1 MRRFFSL
8 EYLAILIP
16 AVLICVAAVW
26 FALRYV
32 KPAPPLSF
40 AISAASAGSP
50 YYDLAL
56 RFKEQVEKKGVKLDV
71 RESQGSFD
79 NLKVLKD
86 DDADVQ
92 AGIVQGG
99 LSNHI
104 DSPQLFSMGRLLT
117 EPVWIFYRGTQT
129 IDHITQ
135 LKGKRILIGPEG
147 SGTNSLAKKLLDANG
162 VTPENSK
169 LIAMELPAY
178 PDALS
183 SNNVDAGFLVLGA
196 EAKTVQKLLRQPD
209 VRLMN
214 MAQADALIQRYP
226 YLSAVTLRQ
235 GVIDFA
241 KNIPSSDTSLVATKA
256 MLLIRDDLH
265 PALRTLLAGV
275 VMATQSEPALK
286 PTGES
291 KLFTLGTEALADDP
305 EFTISD
311 DVRRVYKSGPTFFQ
325 RVLPFWVATL
335 FDRAFILLLPVI
347 GIIVPLFRV
356 VPGFYNWRMRQRIL
370 RWYRALKLLERD
382 LAKNTVTP
390 EFIERK
396 EKELDLI
403 EQKVWGIS
411 VPDQF
416 APDLY
421 TLRDHVEFVRRRI
434 AHLRERQ
441 PKPSPQPV
449 AVGRSLVLARS

>member
-1 MRRFFSL
+1 
-8 EYLAILIP
+8 
-16 AVLICVAAVW
+16 
-26 FALRYV
+26 
-32 KPAPPLSF
+32 
-40 AISAASAGSP
+40 
-50 YYDLAL
+50 
-56 RFKEQVEKKGVKLDV
+56 
-71 RESQGSFD
+71 
-79 NLKVLKD
+79 
-86 DDADVQ
+86 
-92 AGIVQGG
+92 
-99 LSNHI
+99 
-104 DSPQLFSMGRLLT
+104 MGRLLT
-117 EPVWIFYRGTQT
+117 EPVWIFYRGTQA

-241 KNIPSSDTSLVATKA
+241 KNIPSADTSLVATKA

-265 PALRTLLAGV
+265 PALRTLLADAV
-275 VMATQSEPALK
+275 VAAQSQPTLK
-286 PTGES
+286 PTGEA

-390 EFIERK
+390 EFI
-396 EKELDLI
+396 D
-403 EQKVWGIS
+403 
-411 VPDQF
+411 
-416 APDLY
+416 A
-421 TLRDHVEFVRRRI
+421 RRRNSI
-434 AHLRERQ
+434 LSSRRCGGFRFPISLRRTSILCAITWSSSAGGSPISGRGSRSQLRSQRRSGDPWFWRGHKRAEFDFSLRRASALAACSLACEDAERISSIRL
-441 PKPSPQPV
+441 KSSV
-449 AVGRSLVLARS
+449 AK